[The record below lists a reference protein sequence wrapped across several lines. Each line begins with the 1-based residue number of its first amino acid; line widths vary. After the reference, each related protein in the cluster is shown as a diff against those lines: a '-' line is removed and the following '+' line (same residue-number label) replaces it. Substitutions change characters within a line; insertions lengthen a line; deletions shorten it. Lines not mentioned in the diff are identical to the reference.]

1 LSLLKRTKQEGEK
14 VARQGCE
21 TRDDAETEIV
31 VRADG
36 KADNGLLYGA
46 RVDLDPKAGADP
58 TALFSPE
65 KPGTYFVID
74 DDPLALTGIGPR
86 SEGGFAMTAGPF
98 AVGLIAPDQEPPSIL
113 DPLALTTTD
122 DLKGNAGN
130 DTLVLPDGESLLVC
144 GSGNDYLL
152 LGPGARGDDGA
163 AGERF
168 VFTINDPQALRLI
181 DRVVDLSAASDEVQ
195 DNTVE
200 ETLSAQDCL
209 WWGFS

>member
-21 TRDDAETEIV
+21 TGDDAETEIV

-46 RVDLDPKAGADP
+46 RIDLDPKAGADP
-58 TALFSPE
+58 SAFTATE
-65 KPGTYFVID
+65 PGTYFVID
-74 DDPLALTGIGPR
+74 DDPPALTGIDPS
-86 SEGGFAMTAGPF
+86 SEGEFAMTAGPI

-168 VFTINDPQALRLI
+168 VFTIRSCTQINRGRECDA
-181 DRVVDLSAASDEVQ
+181 
-195 DNTVE
+195 
-200 ETLSAQDCL
+200 
-209 WWGFS
+209 G